1 MKILFVLENY
11 YPKIG
16 GVETL
21 FKDLT
26 QSLAKQGHSITV
38 LTNMSPSDKLKA
50 NENYHPNLQVIR
62 KTFFNRYLFTFLA
75 WIPAFFLAR
84 KHDFIHTT
92 SYNAGLPAYI
102 AGFLTRKKVII
113 TFHEVWGNMWFDLPH
128 FGKLSL
134 YLHYLFEQLLLK
146 LNFYKF
152 IGVSQFTADR
162 LAINGI
168 KTEKIEMIYNG
179 LDYKEFESSRKKLK
193 NNDKFTFLYYGRL
206 GISKGLDILI
216 EGAGILQEDFYL
228 NIIVPLNPASLLDD
242 LKDRIKKNGLEHKTS
257 LFHELSF
264 TSLKEKVSSAD
275 AVIIPSYSEGFC
287 FTAAESVAMGVPV
300 ISSGNGALAEVVS
313 GKHLIMKTFSG
324 KGLAD
329 SMDLAL
335 KGKFEI
341 SDIKK
346 FPLTE
351 SVNNYIKLYTKIDR
365 SLKQKTV

>member
-1 MKILFVLENY
+1 MKILFVLENH

-26 QSLAKQGHSITV
+26 DSLAEKGHTVTV
-38 LTNMSPSDKLKA
+38 LTNRSPSEKLIGK
-50 NENYHPNLQVIR
+50 ESYHPNLTIIR
-62 KTFFNRYLFTFLA
+62 KTLFNRYLFTFFA

-92 SYNAGLPAYI
+92 SYNAALPAYI

-113 TFHEVWGNMWFDLPH
+113 TFHEVWGDMWFTLPH
-128 FGKLSL
+128 FGKISL
-134 YLHYLFEQLLLK
+134 YFHYLFEQLILK
-146 LNFYKF
+146 LSFHKF

-168 KTEKIEMIYNG
+168 KKDKIEMIYNG
-179 LDYKEFESSRKKLK
+179 LNYTEFESSIKPHKS
-193 NNDKFTFLYYGRL
+193 NDKFTFLYFGRL

-216 EGAGILQEDFYL
+216 DGAALVKQDFQL
-228 NIIVPLNPASLLDD
+228 NIIVPLTPQNLLTDLKERINKYKLDD
-242 LKDRIKKNGLEHKTS
+242 KVNF
-257 LFHELSF
+257 FHELPF
-264 TSLKEKVSSAD
+264 ETLKEKVSSAD

-287 FTAAESVAMGVPV
+287 FTAAESIAMGVPV

-313 GKHLIMKTFSG
+313 GKHLVMKTFDG

-329 SMDLAL
+329 CMNLAL
-335 KGKFEI
+335 KGKFQVTEK
-341 SDIKK
+341 KK
-346 FPLTE
+346 FALSD
-351 SVNNYIKLYTKIDR
+351 SVQNYIELYG
-365 SLKQKTV
+365 LM

>member
-26 QSLAKQGHSITV
+26 QSLAEQGHTITV

-50 NENYHPNLQVIR
+50 NENYHPNLTVKR
-62 KTFFNRYLFTFLA
+62 KIFFSRYLFTFLA

-102 AGFLTRKKVII
+102 AGFLSRKKVII

-134 YLHYLFEQLLLK
+134 FLHYLFEQLLLK

-168 KTEKIEMIYNG
+168 KKEKIEMIYNG
-179 LDYKEFESSRKKLK
+179 LDYEQFESSRKDLR

-216 EGAGILQEDFYL
+216 EGAGMLKIDFHL
-228 NIIVPLNPASLLDD
+228 NIIVPLNPKSLLID
-242 LKDRIKKNGLEHKTS
+242 LKHRIKTNGLENKTS

-264 TSLKEKVSSAD
+264 LKLKEKVSSAD

-287 FTAAESVAMGVPV
+287 FTAAESVAMGVPI

-313 GKHLIMKTFSG
+313 GKHIVMKTFSG
-324 KGLAD
+324 KGLVD
-329 SMDLAL
+329 SMEHAL
-335 KGKFEI
+335 NGKFEH
-341 SDIKK
+341 SDVKK
-346 FPLTE
+346 FELTE
-351 SVNNYIKLYTKIDR
+351 SVKNYINLYTEIDKG
-365 SLKQKTV
+365 LKKKSN